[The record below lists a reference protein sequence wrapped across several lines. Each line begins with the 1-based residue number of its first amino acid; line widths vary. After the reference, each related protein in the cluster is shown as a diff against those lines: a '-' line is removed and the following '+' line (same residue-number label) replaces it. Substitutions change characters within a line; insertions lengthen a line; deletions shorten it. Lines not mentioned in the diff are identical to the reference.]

1 MKKLRKRMVLGVVC
15 CSLGIAGCKGCAV
28 PGAAKLPTVSVTP
41 SFAPTSP
48 GTVSPILTHTPI
60 PTASQALTDT
70 PMPTATQVPTDPPTL
85 AATQA
90 PTDTPTPAA
99 SQTPTDTPMPTA
111 SQAPTDTPTP
121 TVSQVRTPIP
131 TPTDKPRPSNT
142 PIPTHEPTQ
151 MSTPTVTPTPVIV
164 RDEIGWE
171 EVEDRLSE
179 YLRIQKENLSKL
191 IEPNAEKRGE
201 TFTRANLAVTL
212 VQVIRYLQI
221 EADSSCKEAAMKK
234 GRLVDLQGLGS
245 EEKDAFYTLYAMGIM
260 EGDSCGTYTRK
271 RNMMPQN
278 KVTKE
283 ELERY
288 LNRLFQPANR
298 RKLTNDAQL
307 IREKNLPEFAAYYA
321 YILDDFPNSFYD
333 WEFHYMKSEAAV
345 PMSLSP
351 KEMRTDRERVF
362 ELTFKEYIERYGEQY
377 VNIVEA
383 YLQRVFQV
391 DYRNTPKDAA
401 WKQFILQNNANV
413 NSGQGYRGEAYT
425 QFKLEAYLQSIVE
438 NQTIIECDLAASDD
452 SLFYCDGGDWY
463 LRCYVHY
470 RILSAKSVK
479 PVKAGYS
486 RMVFSQEWGGS
497 YLNVVLG
504 EWRDGYLDV
513 LLGTAYEPIGK
524 LTILDTVMS
533 DGFYFY
539 RMKTEKE

>member
-1 MKKLRKRMVLGVVC
+1 MKKFRKMMVLGVAC

-28 PGAAKLPTVSVTP
+28 PGAAKLPTVSAAP
-41 SFAPTSP
+41 SCAPTSP
-48 GTVSPILTHTPI
+48 VTVSLILTHTPI
-60 PTASQALTDT
+60 PTASQAPTDT
-70 PMPTATQVPTDPPTL
+70 PTP
-85 AATQA
+85 AASQA

-99 SQTPTDTPMPTA
+99 SQAPTDTPTPTA
-111 SQAPTDTPTP
+111 TQAPTDTPTP
-121 TVSQVRTPIP
+121 TATQAPTDTPTPTATQAPTATPTPTVSQV
-131 TPTDKPRPSNT
+131 
-142 PIPTHEPTQ
+142 
-151 MSTPTVTPTPVIV
+151 PTVTPTPVIV
-164 RDEIGWE
+164 CDEIGWE

-179 YLRIQKENLSKL
+179 YLRIPKENLSKL
-191 IEPNAEKRGE
+191 IEPNAVKRGE

-221 EADSSCKEAAMKK
+221 EADSACKEEAIKK
-234 GRLVDLQGLGS
+234 GRLADLQGLS
-245 EEKDAFYTLYAMGIM
+245 SDEKDAFYTLYAMGIM
-260 EGDSCGTYTRK
+260 EGDSCGDYTRK
-271 RNMMPQN
+271 RNMTPQK

-307 IREKNLPEFAAYYA
+307 IREENLPEFAAYYT

-383 YLQRVFQV
+383 YLQSVFQV

-401 WKQFILQNNANV
+401 WKQYILQNNANV

-497 YLNVVLG
+497 YLNVALG

-513 LLGTAYEPIGK
+513 LLGTAYEPVGK